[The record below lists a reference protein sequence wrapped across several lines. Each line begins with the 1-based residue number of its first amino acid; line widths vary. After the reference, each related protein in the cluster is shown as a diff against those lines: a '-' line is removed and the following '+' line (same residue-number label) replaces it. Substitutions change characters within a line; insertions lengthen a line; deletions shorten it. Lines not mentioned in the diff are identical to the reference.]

1 MSPVASQATYL
12 VKLKDHRQVVERTM
26 AFQFEKPKGLW
37 GRTRPEEQSMTQPR
51 PQVGRSIRD
60 I

>member
-26 AFQFEKPKGLW
+26 AFQFEKPEGLW
-37 GRTRPEEQSMTQPR
+37 GRTRPEEQSMT
-51 PQVGRSIRD
+51 
-60 I
+60 